1 MTLSEVAETAEEA
14 VRQGRVM
21 GVRLPLD
28 DEEEPW
34 AAPPSRRKLQPPIA
48 GRLPESIE
56 AVLANQIYIPREGLP
71 AGLVNRLIRARR
83 AKRGTDCRSR
93 VSRGVGEGTED
104 RRDSVAAARDRSACS
119 HYRVWQDSRSR
130 RDDRGT
136 QSQHAHLHAVRPG
149 TFPRCCK
156 SAGGRPPLL
165 ASSHPAR
172 DGIRACA
179 KPRWRTSSDST
190 SLCGAGGERD
200 AQCHDLR

>member
-104 RRDSVAAARDRSACS
+104 RRDSVAAARDPSACS
-119 HYRVWQDSRSR
+119 HYRAWQDSRRR

-136 QSQHAHLHAVRPG
+136 QSHDAHPG
-149 TFPRCCK
+149 ASP
-156 SAGGRPPLL
+156 SAYGAMGGAPTKLPQ
-165 ASSHPAR
+165 PAR
-172 DGIRACA
+172 GEPRPDCRLRATAHRCHGHRHDPD
-179 KPRWRTSSDST
+179 PRP
-190 SLCGAGGERD
+190 
-200 AQCHDLR
+200 